1 MIDACDECGNDPC
14 DKSCPA
20 ELMRE
25 IKKLRSA
32 LVRSLEQIRDMYLEL
47 DQLRDDNLVLRH
59 SIEHRAKLDSEIK
72 GMLER

>member
-1 MIDACDECGNDPC
+1 
-14 DKSCPA
+14 
-20 ELMRE
+20 MRE

-59 SIEHRAKLDSEIK
+59 SIEHRAKIDSEIK